1 MNCKCCGDK
10 LQNYQELKKR
20 GYCYK
25 KQCDRRRKRYMNDKR
40 ANFRKEEF

>member
-10 LQNYQELKKR
+10 LQNYRELIKR

-25 KQCDRRRKRYMNDKR
+25 KQCDIRRKRNMNDKR